1 MIIKEK
7 QHGEIKMALEIDYNT
22 NFGILCRDAICVIFD
37 TRCYREIDS
46 EGNKIFPVEYNGKIY
61 ANAEA
66 YADDALPVGGFNGK
80 FLMDTSS
87 TDAQYN
93 VIKQCYLDL
102 KTKDGFTDGI
112 DCWGNMVKK
121 IDELFWSISNYFWVW
136 VASRKK

>member
-66 YADDALPVGGFNGK
+66 YADDASPVGGFNGK

-112 DCWGNMVKK
+112 DC
-121 IDELFWSISNYFWVW
+121 
-136 VASRKK
+136 